1 MNNDRNNLENILY
14 RIVEEISKENAPIVF
29 KGGLAINDILSHE
42 NQNNNIERKTV
53 DIDANW
59 TGDVD
64 HNRITKTFEKAIKRV
79 NPNYEIELYRLPD
92 KGKSMG
98 YKIFDNNKVITKID
112 LDIKNNP
119 FYVIYRINDI
129 DVKYS
134 SKEKIMA
141 DKLSALSNEH
151 PFRRAKDLLDIYLI
165 LKIEN
170 IDFSKIEEILQYDD
184 RELGDFSTMIEN
196 KQQMKDSYESLNG
209 ITNKPEFNIV
219 WEKVKNYLTDNKLIK
234 DNDSEKD
241 ASI

>member
-1 MNNDRNNLENILY
+1 MNNKRNNLENILY
-14 RIVEEISKENAPIVF
+14 RIVEEVSKENAPIVF

-42 NQNNNIERKTV
+42 NSNNNIERKTV

-59 TGDVD
+59 TGNVD
-64 HNRITKTFEKAIKRV
+64 HNQITKTFEKAIKRV
-79 NPNYEIELYRLPD
+79 NPNYKIELYRLPD

-98 YKIFDNNKVITKID
+98 YKILDNNIVITKID

-151 PFRRAKDLLDIYLI
+151 PFRRAKDLGVINQNRYVALNCYMSQLGYRKNEPNSIMKEYPSLFKEIIQSYQEDDNYTFDEIAQKACLSKDVLLDISNYNLGRLTLI
-165 LKIEN
+165 SN
-170 IDFSKIEEILQYDD
+170 
-184 RELGDFSTMIEN
+184 
-196 KQQMKDSYESLNG
+196 
-209 ITNKPEFNIV
+209 
-219 WEKVKNYLTDNKLIK
+219 
-234 DNDSEKD
+234 
-241 ASI
+241 